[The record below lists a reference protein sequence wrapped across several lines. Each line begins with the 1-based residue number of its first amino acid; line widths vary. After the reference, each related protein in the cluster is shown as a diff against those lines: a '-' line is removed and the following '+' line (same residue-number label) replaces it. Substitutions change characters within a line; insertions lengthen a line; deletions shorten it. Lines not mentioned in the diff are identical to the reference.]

1 MAIAS
6 GFELFP
12 SAVAPSVTPKRA
24 PSARDWRTGL
34 PVLQRAAVALRE
46 LRASDAPALLTAFGS
61 PEVTRLIS
69 PPPPTLD
76 GFEKFVAWTQRQRE
90 AGQSFAFG
98 ITLKDTDTVVG
109 LFQVRALQPGFDIAE
124 WGFALS
130 GEHWGTGLFTDA
142 AALILDFV
150 FDVVGVH
157 RLEAR
162 AALQNGRGN
171 GALHKLGATQEGV
184 LQRSFLRNGVYLD
197 QALWTILADD
207 RRKASAFPTGHLV
220 H

>member
-6 GFELFP
+6 RFEEFP
-12 SAVAPSVTPKRA
+12 FVSPVVSTPKSRNWA
-24 PSARDWRTGL
+24 AGL
-34 PVLQRAAVALRE
+34 PVLLGTSVTLRE
-46 LRASDAPALLTAFGS
+46 LRASDAHALLAAFGE

-69 PPPPTLD
+69 PPPPTLE
-76 GFEKFVAWTQRQRE
+76 GFEKFIAWTQRQRE
-90 AGQSFAFG
+90 AQQSFAFG
-98 ITLKDTDTVVG
+98 ITLNNSDTVVG

-124 WGFALS
+124 WGFALGS
-130 GEHWGTGLFTDA
+130 EHWGSGLFHEA
-142 AALILDFV
+142 AGLVLDFV

-162 AALQNGRGN
+162 AALKNGRGN
-171 GALHKLGATQEGV
+171 GALEKLGATQEGV
-184 LQRSFLRNGVYLD
+184 LHRSFLRNGVYHD

-207 RRKASAFPTGHLV
+207 RREARALRTPHLI

>member
-6 GFELFP
+6 RFEEFP
-12 SAVAPSVTPKRA
+12 SVSPVVSTPKSRNWA
-24 PSARDWRTGL
+24 AGL
-34 PVLQRAAVALRE
+34 PVLLGTSVTLRE
-46 LRASDAPALLTAFGS
+46 LRASDAHALLAAFGE

-69 PPPPTLD
+69 PPPPTLE
-76 GFEKFVAWTQRQRE
+76 GFEKFIAWTQRQRE
-90 AGQSFAFG
+90 AQQSFAFG
-98 ITLKDTDTVVG
+98 ITLNNSDTVVG

-124 WGFALS
+124 WGFALGS
-130 GEHWGTGLFTDA
+130 EHWGSGLFHEA
-142 AALILDFV
+142 AGLVLDFV

-162 AALQNGRGN
+162 AALKNGRGN
-171 GALHKLGATQEGV
+171 GALEKLGATQEGV
-184 LQRSFLRNGVYLD
+184 LHRSFLRNGVYHD

-207 RRKASAFPTGHLV
+207 RREARALRTPHLI

>member
-1 MAIAS
+1 M
-6 GFELFP
+6 
-12 SAVAPSVTPKRA
+12 
-24 PSARDWRTGL
+24 
-34 PVLQRAAVALRE
+34 
-46 LRASDAPALLTAFGS
+46 
-61 PEVTRLIS
+61 
-69 PPPPTLD
+69 
-76 GFEKFVAWTQRQRE
+76 
-90 AGQSFAFG
+90 
-98 ITLKDTDTVVG
+98 KDTDTVVG

-130 GEHWGTGLFTDA
+130 GEHWGSGLFTDA
-142 AALILDFV
+142 AELILDFV

-207 RRKASAFPTGHLV
+207 RRKASVFPPDHLV